1 MNYNL
6 SRKNAAGKSWCY
18 GRITVNKW
26 GNPQA
31 SFKVSALKD
40 LIELAEKEGKE
51 WVNLSLFE
59 NKGVGGQEEA
69 HSDTTLTPHSQAKA
83 NAFVPEHDLSD
94 EIPF

>member
-6 SRKNAAGKSWCY
+6 SRKNEAGKWWSY
-18 GRITVNKW
+18 GSIRKNKW
-26 GNPQA
+26 GNNQA
-31 SFKVSALKD
+31 SFKVVELKN

-59 NKGVGGQEEA
+59 NKGDGGKPTA
-69 HSDTTLTPHSQAKA
+69 PASNTAPKDDF
-83 NAFVPEHDLSD
+83 NIDD